1 MKDTFGVLDVAGKAF
16 QISWAG
22 SPGHLQDLPDLL
34 NCQAE
39 SWASKQLTPDFYFK
53 KALGISSG

>member
-34 NCQAE
+34 D
-39 SWASKQLTPDFYFK
+39 LP
-53 KALGISSG
+53 G